1 MHGVTNKKM
10 WKERLEKRYWQF
22 DKTDKWFSTF
32 RLNILTIN
40 GDNEGLMQMAE
51 LEIFGDL
58 RTAVKDAIESAVVN
72 GFQLEQNYP
81 NPFNPLTR
89 IQFSLP
95 KSTQVTLT
103 VYSTLGQK
111 VKTLLDGH
119 MPAGTHYAQWDG
131 TDENE
136 ATVAN
141 SVYFYLLQSDLG
153 VIKKKM
159 MFLK

>member
-1 MHGVTNKKM
+1 M
-10 WKERLEKRYWQF
+10 L
-22 DKTDKWFSTF
+22 F
-32 RLNILTIN
+32 RS
-40 GDNEGLMQMAE
+40 MQMAE